1 MDFFFLSTGFLD
13 RIGREKL
20 LRLGNTGREVQLFPL
35 PFFVFNEKI
44 RIKTVVTCKSMTM
57 VSIIKGQ
64 CRKKQCG
71 TINENS
77 FFITVNELRDNI
89 SFVDVRFFFSC
100 SILLLLFGHCHFY
113 YHDSGMPCYGTCLS
127 VASFF
132 NIDSCLFFL
141 WVSYFWVALTF
152 VVFFDDRRHS

>member
-113 YHDSGMPCYGTCLS
+113 YHDSGMPCYLS
-127 VASFF
+127 
-132 NIDSCLFFL
+132 ICC
-141 WVSYFWVALTF
+141 
-152 VVFFDDRRHS
+152 